1 MRLCLRVAYVGTDLY
16 GWQVQAAGQAMHTVQ
31 GLLEHALSRLA
42 GEPVRVHG
50 AGRTDAGV
58 HAEEQIC
65 HCDFPDDR
73 YARLHDMRHSLNCLL
88 PDAVRVYAV
97 YQVSDAFHS
106 RFSPHKK
113 TYRYQFWQDRSAIPP
128 RLIPFVWQCGPL
140 DREKMCSALS
150 YLYGVH
156 DFAFLANTGAER
168 ATTVREI
175 TLVALSECSVK
186 PDFLPMLVLEVTGTG
201 FLKQMVRNMAGL
213 LAEIG
218 RGKIQAEDIPAFM
231 AKGSRKDV
239 PSPTA
244 PAGGL
249 TLKSIVYDEE
259 WFPVAAEVSLP
270 RPDKKYCVCSQ

>member
-1 MRLCLRVAYVGTDLY
+1 MRLCLKVAYVGTTLY
-16 GWQVQAAGQAMHTVQ
+16 GWQIQAADQAMHTVQ

-42 GEPVRVHG
+42 GSDIRVHG

-58 HAEEQIC
+58 HAEAQIC
-65 HCDFPDDR
+65 HCDFPDER

-97 YQVSDAFHS
+97 YHVADAFHS

-140 DREKMCSALS
+140 DREKMCGALK
-150 YLYGVH
+150 YLGGRQDY
-156 DFAFLANTGAER
+156 AFLANAGAER
-168 ATTVREI
+168 ENTVRSLPE
-175 TLVALSECSVK
+175 VALCEYSFK
-186 PDFLPMLVLEVTGTG
+186 PDFLPMQVLEVTGTG

-218 RGKIQAEDIPAFM
+218 RGKIQAEDIPGFI

-239 PSPTA
+239 PAPTA

-249 TLKSIVYDEE
+249 TLKAIAYDEE
-259 WFPVAAEVSLP
+259 WFPVSEVSLP
-270 RPDKKYCVCSQ
+270 RPDKYYCERFQ